1 MCLWCWGACRDVAV
15 AGVVVLLQGLA
26 RAGLAR
32 AQHRHW
38 RALLKDLAAATTA
51 SQVQRALDAGVVTD
65 GLTTESAP
73 CTCYI
78 LPLLFTKQQQQQ
90 QAGWRQLTVDRL
102 DECLDRAR
110 AALPYGGRHLPAV
123 KVSRG
128 VSSSQRVGP
137 RRERGTDASSVSMQ

>member
-1 MCLWCWGACRDVAV
+1 M

-51 SQVQRALDAGVVTD
+51 TQVQRALDAGLVTD

-73 CTCYI
+73 CTCYV

-90 QAGWRQLTVDRL
+90 QGGWQRQQAVDRL

-137 RRERGTDASSVSMQ
+137 RRERGRDASSVCMQ

>member
-1 MCLWCWGACRDVAV
+1 M

-38 RALLKDLAAATTA
+38 QALLKDLAAATSAT
-51 SQVQRALDAGVVTD
+51 QVQRALDAGLVTD
-65 GLTTESAP
+65 GLTTKNAL
-73 CTCYI
+73 CTCYV
-78 LPLLFTKQQQQQ
+78 LPLLFTKQQQQG
-90 QAGWRQLTVDRL
+90 GWRQQAVDRL

-137 RRERGTDASSVSMQ
+137 SRERGRDASSVCMQ